1 MKASAALGRWVR
13 GGASNPRAA
22 LMKRAQAA
30 KAERD
35 WRGAAEMYRQ
45 ALELRDAFGPRV
57 QLGHMLKEA
66 GELEAAE
73 TEYVRALAMKP
84 TDADLH
90 LQMGHFYFVK
100 GDPDESVR
108 FYRKAVELAPGDPGL
123 LEALRTGERRAADAP
138 FAQSLET
145 AMKAMAVG
153 RWREAEAGFQI
164 LEAAG
169 RRDYLNLHGHAL
181 KEQGRLDEAI
191 RLYRDYA
198 SHVAKEGGAAV
209 YEAEVQLAQALQ
221 LVGRFSEAAVRY
233 STARDLKMAREGW
246 TGSVDELLEEIRNC
260 LRRVHPSLDAGFI
273 R

>member
-1 MKASAALGRWVR
+1 MKAPAALGRWVR
-13 GGASNPRAA
+13 GGRSDPRAA
-22 LMKRAQAA
+22 LMKRAQAF
-30 KAERD
+30 KADHD

-73 TEYVRALAMKP
+73 AEYVRALAMKP

-108 FYRKAVELAPGDPGL
+108 FYRKAVELAPGDSGL
-123 LEALRTGERRAADAP
+123 LEALRIGERRAADAP
-138 FAQSLET
+138 FAQSLEA

-153 RWREAEAGFQI
+153 RWREAEVGFQT
-164 LEAAG
+164 LRAAG
-169 RRDYLNLHGHAL
+169 RKDYLNLHGHAL

-191 RLYRDYA
+191 QLYRDYA
-198 SHVAKEGGAAV
+198 SHVAEEGGAAV

-233 STARDLKMAREGW
+233 SAARDLKMAREGW

-260 LRRVHPSLDAGFI
+260 LKRVHPSLDAGFI